1 LCPFA
6 VKLLIPWLKIKKIC
20 RKVSQKKATGIAK
33 KIRRSQFG
41 GYLKPKV
48 LLSWSSGKDSA
59 WTLHVLR
66 QKNEVEV
73 VGLLT
78 TMNEQFQRVAMH
90 STRRDLVRAQAR
102 AAGLPLW
109 EIPLPWPCSNEEY
122 ELAMGRACAQAE
134 QQGIAGMAFGDLF
147 LEDVRKYREDR
158 LKGTGLQP
166 IFPVW
171 GEDTKKLIEEML
183 NAGLRARIV
192 CLDPK
197 RLPEHFAGQDISRE
211 LLAQFPPGIDPCGE
225 NGEFHTFVYTGPMF
239 SAAIP
244 IQSGVVV
251 TRDSFVFADVV
262 PSTREDQNQLSQLS
276 QALA

>member
-1 LCPFA
+1 
-6 VKLLIPWLKIKKIC
+6 
-20 RKVSQKKATGIAK
+20 
-33 KIRRSQFG
+33 
-41 GYLKPKV
+41 LKPKV

-66 QKNEVEV
+66 QQNTVEV

-109 EIPLPWPCSNEEY
+109 EIPLPWPCSNEQY
-122 ELAMGRACAQAE
+122 ELAMGRACAQAVE
-134 QQGIAGMAFGDLF
+134 QGITGMAFGDLF

-158 LKGTGLQP
+158 LKGTGLAP

-171 GEDTKKLIEEML
+171 GLDTGKLIDAML
-183 NAGLRARIV
+183 DAGLRARIV

-197 RLPEHFAGQDISRE
+197 KLPKHFAGQDISRE
-211 LLAQFPPGIDPCGE
+211 LLAQFPSGIDPCGE
-225 NGEFHTFVYTGPMF
+225 KGEFHTFVHAGPMF

-244 IQSGVVV
+244 IRSGEVV
-251 TRDSFVFADVV
+251 TRDGFVFADIL
-262 PSTREDQNQLSQLS
+262 PSAGEDQDQLPQLS